1 MNPDMPDTEGH
12 EVITS
17 SDRPLYRGD
26 SVKVALAIVIGLM
39 AVGSLVGAYL
49 LGQSVGLRRN
59 YDNRLRDL
67 GLHRR
72 SAELYA
78 RAAKI
83 LNRLAALT
91 DLDGQ
96 LAGDIL
102 SPETKSQVSDW
113 LTDHRRE
120 ISKV

>member
-1 MNPDMPDTEGH
+1 MPDTEGH
-12 EVITS
+12 GAIIS
-17 SDRPLYRGD
+17 SDRPLYRGN
-26 SVKVALAIVIGLM
+26 SVKVAFAIVIGLV

-49 LGQSVGLRRN
+49 LGQAIGLRRN
-59 YDNRLRDL
+59 YNNRLRDL

-91 DLDGQ
+91 DLDGT

-102 SPETKSQVSDW
+102 SPETKQQVSNW

-120 ISKV
+120 IDKV

>member
-1 MNPDMPDTEGH
+1 MPDTEEH
-12 EVITS
+12 AATIS
-17 SDRPLYRGD
+17 SDRPLYRGN
-26 SVKVALAIVIGLM
+26 SMKVALATVIGLM

-49 LGQSVGLRRN
+49 LGQAVGLRRN

-72 SAELYA
+72 SAALYA
-78 RAAKI
+78 RAVKI

-102 SPETKSQVSDW
+102 SPDTKQQVSDW

-120 ISKV
+120 IDKV